1 MKQDCDLTIKIG
13 QDARGRRKWFWVR
26 FRKGRFSFPIW
37 PCDRLGRSRQPLGH
51 SIFVKSSGSA
61 LFLRLAVSD
70 SGRAFDLDRA
80 KRGEENWI
88 GHHASAYVSD
98 TNRSS
103 RGSRHAAV
111 NAFHGAHGTPSSST
125 TFGVEGLFRMV
136 SSLDGRSSAKKHD
149 SDRLAGAGRHPIGS
163 KTMREKTRSMWLIIT
178 LAMNVS
184 VKAMSQEQ
192 LRTLVVSGHAGSV
205 PVTQMNGKNYVEVE
219 ALAQV
224 ANGTLSFNGNQIT
237 LTLSTASGNATA
249 ASPGPNK
256 GFSKEFLRAGIEAM
270 STLREWHS
278 VLASA
283 IENQYPFTLAGLAS
297 YQGPAMKN
305 LRLAQVAATT
315 EADQN
320 AVQLIASAHQKMKQL
335 SDKYIAQRAEAT
347 SIPPD
352 ALKDD
357 SLDQTLIACGKSLGA
372 MAAGGQFVDDGTCN

>member
-1 MKQDCDLTIKIG
+1 
-13 QDARGRRKWFWVR
+13 
-26 FRKGRFSFPIW
+26 
-37 PCDRLGRSRQPLGH
+37 
-51 SIFVKSSGSA
+51 
-61 LFLRLAVSD
+61 
-70 SGRAFDLDRA
+70 
-80 KRGEENWI
+80 
-88 GHHASAYVSD
+88 
-98 TNRSS
+98 
-103 RGSRHAAV
+103 
-111 NAFHGAHGTPSSST
+111 
-125 TFGVEGLFRMV
+125 
-136 SSLDGRSSAKKHD
+136 
-149 SDRLAGAGRHPIGS
+149 
-163 KTMREKTRSMWLIIT
+163 MREKTRSMWLIIT
-178 LAMNVS
+178 LVMNVS

-192 LRTLVVSGHAGSV
+192 LRTLVLSGHAGSV

-219 ALAQV
+219 TLAQV

-283 IENQYPFTLAGLAS
+283 IENKYPFTLDGLAS

-320 AVQLIASAHQKMKQL
+320 AAQLIASAYQKMKQL

>member
-1 MKQDCDLTIKIG
+1 
-13 QDARGRRKWFWVR
+13 
-26 FRKGRFSFPIW
+26 
-37 PCDRLGRSRQPLGH
+37 
-51 SIFVKSSGSA
+51 
-61 LFLRLAVSD
+61 
-70 SGRAFDLDRA
+70 
-80 KRGEENWI
+80 
-88 GHHASAYVSD
+88 
-98 TNRSS
+98 
-103 RGSRHAAV
+103 
-111 NAFHGAHGTPSSST
+111 
-125 TFGVEGLFRMV
+125 
-136 SSLDGRSSAKKHD
+136 
-149 SDRLAGAGRHPIGS
+149 
-163 KTMREKTRSMWLIIT
+163 MREKTRSMWLIIT

-184 VKAMSQEQ
+184 VKAIAQEQ
-192 LRTLVVSGHAGSV
+192 HQTLVVSGHAGSV

-237 LTLSTASGNATA
+237 LTLSTASGNAAA
-249 ASPGPNK
+249 ASPEPNNK

-283 IENQYPFTLAGLAS
+283 IENQYPFTLDGLAS

-357 SLDQTLIACGKSLGA
+357 SLDQSLIACGKSLGA
-372 MAAGGQFVDDGTCN
+372 MAASGQFVDDGTCN

>member
-1 MKQDCDLTIKIG
+1 
-13 QDARGRRKWFWVR
+13 
-26 FRKGRFSFPIW
+26 
-37 PCDRLGRSRQPLGH
+37 
-51 SIFVKSSGSA
+51 
-61 LFLRLAVSD
+61 
-70 SGRAFDLDRA
+70 
-80 KRGEENWI
+80 
-88 GHHASAYVSD
+88 
-98 TNRSS
+98 
-103 RGSRHAAV
+103 
-111 NAFHGAHGTPSSST
+111 
-125 TFGVEGLFRMV
+125 
-136 SSLDGRSSAKKHD
+136 
-149 SDRLAGAGRHPIGS
+149 
-163 KTMREKTRSMWLIIT
+163 MREKKRSVWLITT

-184 VKAMSQEQ
+184 VKAMAQERLQ
-192 LRTLVVSGHAGSV
+192 TLVVSGHAGSV

-237 LTLSTASGNATA
+237 LTLSTASGNAAA
-249 ASPGPNK
+249 ASPEPNNK

-320 AVQLIASAHQKMKQL
+320 GSRSIASAYQKMKQL

-372 MAAGGQFVDDGTCN
+372 MAASGQFVDDGTCN